1 VVDFADDVIS
11 LSDDVKNDP
20 GCEARCTAV
29 AVTDLNF
36 KASLLAFAFKMK
48 PPGPRL
54 KSATYRDI
62 AASGNWL
69 VKLAT
74 LRGAKFMSV
83 SCHGMVDDTVECTA
97 ARVTSAR
104 APARRSCW
112 RGAPRGL
119 LGGLGTILVDVQAYA
134 WYAAT
139 VLWFYP

>member
-1 VVDFADDVIS
+1 MQIDHSKTSLAKDWRLYTRPSRLWFIIIAAQGERDQSTNVVDFADDVIS

-69 VKLAT
+69 VKLAK
-74 LRGAKFMSV
+74 LRGAKFISV
-83 SCHGMVDDTVECTA
+83 SCHVMVDDTGECTA
-97 ARVTSAR
+97 
-104 APARRSCW
+104 
-112 RGAPRGL
+112 
-119 LGGLGTILVDVQAYA
+119 LG
-134 WYAAT
+134 
-139 VLWFYP
+139 